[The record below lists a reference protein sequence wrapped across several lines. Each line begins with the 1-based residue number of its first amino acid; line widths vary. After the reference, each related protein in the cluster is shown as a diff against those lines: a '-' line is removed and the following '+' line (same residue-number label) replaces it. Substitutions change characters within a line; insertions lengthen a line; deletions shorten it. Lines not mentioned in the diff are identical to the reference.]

1 MKRIILFAC
10 AAAIV
15 ISTKGYALDN
25 NGHTVKDFSSV
36 ISLVNQL
43 KSENL
48 RYYKSHKADFF
59 DNLSKGQHPLA
70 TVVTCSDSRVH
81 THMFNANPE
90 GKLFMVRNIGNQFV
104 TAQGTIEY
112 GVQHLHTPF
121 LLFIG
126 HSRCGA
132 IDAVSGDYSKESP
145 AIKRELDTIA
155 IGKNLSNADGVVA
168 NVHNQVTAAMLKF
181 DAEIKSKKLAVVGAV
196 LDFAD
201 DMHFGAGHL
210 NIINVNGEKFLS
222 TPGSAENL
230 YAQADGARVKRQKND
245 ASTSQRGTSA
255 KPGSADDMQNI
266 SGRDELYLF
275 VDRGVLS
282 SGDLCDIGGA
292 ALTISSCSASA
303 TMFRLGAGYSP
314 AEGGLGV
321 EFSFANLGEF
331 AIEGNSMSVNSGP
344 GSLTSKF
351 SAKSFMVP
359 LTYSVKLS
367 DANSV
372 SLRLGGAYTLG
383 QSNSIAVDSNGVV
396 VPVDTRANGMTAIYG
411 FGLSSHIFS
420 SVFLRV
426 QYERIQHLNIDSNSG
441 INNLSLLSLGVGA
454 DF

>member
-25 NGHTVKDFSSV
+25 SGHTVNDFSSV
-36 ISLVNQL
+36 ISLVNKL

-48 RYYKSHKADFF
+48 RYYKSHKAEFF
-59 DNLSKGQHPLA
+59 DNLSKGQYPLA
-70 TVVTCSDSRVH
+70 TVVTCADSRVQ
-81 THMFNANPE
+81 TNMFNANPE
-90 GKLFMVRNIGNQFV
+90 GKLFMVRNIGNQFA
-104 TAQGTIEY
+104 TAQGSVEY

-132 IDAVSGDYSKESP
+132 INAVSGDYSKESP
-145 AIKRELDTIA
+145 AIKRELDTIT
-155 IGKNLSNADGVVA
+155 IGKNLSNTDGVVA

-181 DAEIKSKKLAVVGAV
+181 DTEIKSKKLTTVGAV

-210 NIINVNGEKFLS
+210 NIVNVNGERFLS
-222 TPGSAENL
+222 APGSAENML
-230 YAQADGARVKRQKND
+230 AQADGARVKRQKVSTAQRD
-245 ASTSQRGTSA
+245 ASAQ
-255 KPGSADDMQNI
+255 PGADDI
-266 SGRDELYLF
+266 SGRDGLYLF

-282 SGDLCDIGGA
+282 SGDLCDIGGSTLA
-292 ALTISSCSASA
+292 ISSCSAS
-303 TMFRLGAGYSP
+303 TTLFRLGAGYSP
-314 AEGGLGV
+314 AEGGLGI

-331 AIEGNSMSVNSGP
+331 AVEGSSSSVNSGP
-344 GSLTSKF
+344 SNLTAKF

-359 LTYSVKLS
+359 LTYSFKLS

-383 QSNSIAVDSNGVV
+383 QSNSIAVDANGVA
-396 VPVDTRANGMTAIYG
+396 VPSDARANGMTAMYG

-426 QYERIQHLNIDSNSG
+426 QYERIQHLNLDSGSG
-441 INNLSLLSLGVGA
+441 INNLSLLSLGIGM